1 MSDNKMEIKVECTK
15 CGTELMWT
23 WGQTTG
29 KCPKCGKIGIRDT
42 KLADSEVIKL
52 FGQLYK

>member
-1 MSDNKMEIKVECTK
+1 MEIKVECTK

-42 KLADSEVIKL
+42 KLADSEAIKL